1 MAKVYYDKN
10 ADLKLLKGKTVAV
23 IGYGSQGHAHALNL
37 NDSGIHVVVGLREES
52 IFRKNAKKDGLKV
65 LTAAEAARVGDII
78 VILIPDEKQREVYQK
93 DIAMHLK
100 KGKALVFGHGFNIH
114 FDQIVPPSNVDV
126 FMVAPKGPGHL
137 VRRTYQ
143 DGKGVPC
150 LMAVEQDFTG
160 KAKKMALAYAR
171 AIGGTRAGVLE
182 TTFREE
188 TETDLFGEQ
197 AVLCGGAAELIRAG
211 FDTLVN
217 AGYQPELAYFECLH
231 ELKLIVDLI
240 YEGGIGNMTYSISTT
255 AAYGSVSR
263 GKRIITEETRKEMEK
278 ILKEIQS
285 GEFAREWILENKA
298 NRPVF
303 NAALKKDSQ
312 HPIEAVGNGLRKMMP
327 WGGKKIK

>member
-37 NDSGIHVVVGLREES
+37 NDSGIQVVVGLREKS
-52 IFRKNAKKDGLKV
+52 IFRKNAKQDGLKV
-65 LTAAEAARVGDII
+65 LTTEEASRVGDII
-78 VILIPDEKQREVYQK
+78 VILIPDEKQREVYQN

-114 FDQIVPPSNVDV
+114 FDQIVPPPNVDV
-126 FMVAPKGPGHL
+126 FIVAPKGPGHL

-160 KAKKMALAYAR
+160 KAKKLALAYAR

-211 FDTLVN
+211 FDTLVK

-240 YEGGIGNMTYSISTT
+240 YE
-255 AAYGSVSR
+255 
-263 GKRIITEETRKEMEK
+263 
-278 ILKEIQS
+278 
-285 GEFAREWILENKA
+285 
-298 NRPVF
+298 
-303 NAALKKDSQ
+303 
-312 HPIEAVGNGLRKMMP
+312 
-327 WGGKKIK
+327 